1 MSVVISIENLG
12 KSYMIGHQGK
22 ERRYVALR
30 DVISETGRKLW
41 SRIRHP
47 EYYTHDNIEEFWA
60 LKNLNLE
67 VRTGDRLGIIGRN
80 GAGKT
85 TLLKLLSR
93 ITNPTAGQ
101 IKIRGRVASLLEVGT
116 GFHPELTG
124 RENIY
129 LNGAILG
136 MTRKEIRRKFDEIVD
151 FAGVE
156 NFLDTPVKRFS
167 SGMHVRLG
175 FSVAAHLEPEILV
188 VDEVLAVGD
197 AAFQKKCIGKMNSVA
212 KEGRTIL
219 FVSHQMQAVSNL
231 CNRAILLDGGKKI
244 NEGKTEGIINDYLNT
259 KANGHV
265 ISLKERKD
273 RQGNNKLQI
282 VDTWV
287 EDKKNNRSSNVILGQ
302 TVRICARYEIQDG
315 VSITG
320 LNIAFAVNSLQNIQ
334 ITDLSSLTTGDDFSG
349 PIPPKGIITC
359 LINKLPL
366 NTGIYTY
373 NIMTRENNG
382 DILDYIIE
390 AGRFDVTEGDYFG
403 TGKIAASDRLIMM
416 DHKWKIS
423 DDNSEKVDEPELFE
437 I

>member
-22 ERRYVALR
+22 DHRYISLR
-30 DVISETGRKLW
+30 DVISETGRKFW

-60 LKNLNLE
+60 LQNLNLE
-67 VRTGDRLGIIGRN
+67 VRKGDRLGIIGRN

-93 ITNPTAGQ
+93 ITSPTTGQ

-136 MTRKEIRRKFDEIVD
+136 MTRQEIRRKFDEIVD

-156 NFLDTPVKRFS
+156 NFLDTPVKRYS

-197 AAFQKKCIGKMNSVA
+197 ASFQKKCIGKMNSVA

-219 FVSHQMQAVSNL
+219 FVSHQMQAITNL
-231 CNRAILLDGGKKI
+231 CNRAILLDKGKI
-244 NEGKTEGIINDYLNT
+244 SHHGNTGDVVSSYLNS
-259 KANGHV
+259 ANK
-265 ISLKERKD
+265 SDSFTRLTNRKD
-273 RQGNNKLQI
+273 RQGLGQLRW
-282 VDTWV
+282 VDTWIENAHHEKV
-287 EDKKNNRSSNVILGQ
+287 NSIMSGDDFYITGIFDVLDEIPSPKFTFAFALYNHKAEQLTDLTNTSIDKIF
-302 TVRICARYEIQDG
+302 
-315 VSITG
+315 SITG
-320 LNIAFAVNSLQNIQ
+320 NLPSSYQVRTKIKKVSLA
-334 ITDLSSLTTGDDFSG
+334 GGF
-349 PIPPKGIITC
+349 
-359 LINKLPL
+359 
-366 NTGIYTY
+366 YTY
-373 NIMTRENNG
+373 NMMVLNN
-382 DILDYIIE
+382 D
-390 AGRFDVTEGDYFG
+390 DVQDFLQGANFFQVEDGDYFG
-403 TGKIAASDRLIMM
+403 TGKTIQKGQGSVLFDQDWELEALE
-416 DHKWKIS
+416 
-423 DDNSEKVDEPELFE
+423 EKA
-437 I
+437 